1 MSDLSDKQL
10 HALFVV
16 GNIYNQKLFDFYLEN
31 LFYGLFPDKVYNK
44 IDFLEYTQFI
54 CCQFC

>member
-10 HALFVV
+10 HTLFVV

-44 IDFLEYTQFI
+44 IDFLEYI
-54 CCQFC
+54 EKKS